1 MNATRHVLILYLGS
15 EMPAGLME
23 MFAMLKRLDAIV
35 NVRICDEHYDEI
47 LNVVSDADTVICW
60 R

>member
-1 MNATRHVLILYLGS
+1 MNTTRHVLILYLGS

-23 MFAMLKRLDAIV
+23 MAAMLKRLGANVNIRMCDGNYDAILDIV
-35 NVRICDEHYDEI
+35 AATD
-47 LNVVSDADTVICW
+47 SVIFW

>member
-1 MNATRHVLILYLGS
+1 MNTTRHLLILYLGS

-23 MFAMLKRLDAIV
+23 MAAMLKSLGANV
-35 NVRICDEHYDEI
+35 NIRMCDRRYDEI
-47 LNVVSDADTVICW
+47 LDVVAAADTVICW

>member
-15 EMPAGLME
+15 DMPTGLME
-23 MFAMLKRLDAIV
+23 MAAMLGRLGAVV
-35 NVRICDEHYDEI
+35 NVRMCDEHYDEI
-47 LNVVSDADTVICW
+47 LDVVAAADTVICW